1 MNKILLITTKG
12 CEGCKIMYNN
22 VIKALADCDK
32 SIAFELKDVEDLSK
46 AFLNKHNITDFP
58 CTMFYKDDE
67 LKYTKVGSSPITII
81 TKWINTLF

>member
-22 VIKALADCDK
+22 IIKALADCDK

-58 CTMFYKDDE
+58 CTMLYKDDE
-67 LKYTKVGSSPITII
+67 LKFIKVGSSPIAAINT
-81 TKWINTLF
+81 WINLSF